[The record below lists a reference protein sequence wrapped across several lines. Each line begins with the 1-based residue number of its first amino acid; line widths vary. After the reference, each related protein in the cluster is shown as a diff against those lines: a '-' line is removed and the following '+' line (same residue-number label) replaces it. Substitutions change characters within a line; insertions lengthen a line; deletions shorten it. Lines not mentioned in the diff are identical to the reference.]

1 MKYILLILTILF
13 IGCANDTG
21 MNVTEEHEEPY
32 FISSTYSSSG
42 FVWHNSI
49 SSSSNEQ
56 IKSYF
61 MTDLEYVGI
70 FKHSTGA
77 NLVMKNNTKYEMS
90 VSVNYSI
97 LCKVNT
103 KYEYSATKTL
113 KFTMEMYEQK
123 ESTSSIDG
131 YWHGGLNTI
140 ECSGTITSIIP
151 TSYDKSNFQPW
162 TGNFDIKT
170 N

>member
-1 MKYILLILTILF
+1 MKYMFLILTVLF
-13 IGCANDTG
+13 IGCAIDTG
-21 MNVTEEHEEPY
+21 MNVTEEYEEPIKY
-32 FISSTYSSSG
+32 SSTYSSSS
-42 FVWHNSI
+42 FVST
-49 SSSSNEQ
+49 SSNSNEQ

-61 MTDLEYVGI
+61 ITDLEYVGI

-77 NLVMKNNTKYEMS
+77 NLVMKNNTKYKMS
-90 VSVNYSI
+90 ISVNYSI

-113 KFTMEMYEQK
+113 TFTMEMYEQK

>member
-1 MKYILLILTILF
+1 MKYILLILTVLF

-21 MNVTEEHEEPY
+21 MNVTEEYEEPIKY
-32 FISSTYSSSG
+32 SSTYSSSS
-42 FVWHNSI
+42 FVWYNSM

-103 KYEYSATKTL
+103 KYEYSVTKTL

-151 TSYDKSNFQPW
+151 TSYDKSNFQSW

>member
-1 MKYILLILTILF
+1 MKYILLILAILF

-21 MNVTEEHEEPY
+21 MNVTEYEQH
-32 FISSTYSSSG
+32 IDYSSSSYSYSSNTLN
-42 FVWHNSI
+42 H
-49 SSSSNEQ
+49 SSSSIEQ

-77 NLVMKNNTKYEMS
+77 NLVMKNNTKYKMS
-90 VSVNYSI
+90 ISVNYSI
-97 LCKVNT
+97 FCKVNN
-103 KYEYSATKTL
+103 KNDYSATKTL
-113 KFTMEMYEQK
+113 TFTMEMYEQK

-131 YWHGGLNTI
+131 YWHGGLDAI
-140 ECSGTITSIIP
+140 ECSGTINSIIP

>member
-1 MKYILLILTILF
+1 MKYILLILTVLF

-21 MNVTEEHEEPY
+21 MNVTEEYEEPIKY
-32 FISSTYSSSG
+32 SSTYSSS
-42 FVWHNSI
+42 FVWYNSM

-77 NLVMKNNTKYEMS
+77 NLVMKNNTKYIMS

-97 LCKVNT
+97 FCKVNN
-103 KYEYSATKTL
+103 KNEYSVTKTL
-113 KFTMEMYEQK
+113 TF
-123 ESTSSIDG
+123 SHDP
-131 YWHGGLNTI
+131 L
-140 ECSGTITSIIP
+140 
-151 TSYDKSNFQPW
+151 
-162 TGNFDIKT
+162 
-170 N
+170 

>member
-1 MKYILLILTILF
+1 MKYMFLILTVLF
-13 IGCANDTG
+13 IGCAIDTG
-21 MNVTEEHEEPY
+21 INVTEEYEEPIKY
-32 FISSTYSSSG
+32 SYTYSSSS
-42 FVWHNSI
+42 FVST

-61 MTDLEYVGI
+61 ITDLEYVGI

-77 NLVMKNNTKYEMS
+77 NLVMKNNTKYKMS
-90 VSVNYSI
+90 ISVNYSI

-113 KFTMEMYEQK
+113 TFTMEMYEQK

-131 YWHGGLNTI
+131 YWHGGLDTI

>member
-32 FISSTYSSSG
+32 FIGSTYSSSS
-42 FVWHNSI
+42 FVLYSSTQ
-49 SSSSNEQ
+49 SSSSEQ

-61 MTDLEYVGI
+61 ITDLEYVGI

-90 VSVNYSI
+90 VSINYSI

>member
-1 MKYILLILTILF
+1 MKYMFLILTVLF
-13 IGCANDTG
+13 IGCAIDTG
-21 MNVTEEHEEPY
+21 MNVTEEYEEPIKY
-32 FISSTYSSSG
+32 SSTYSSSS
-42 FVWHNSI
+42 FVST
-49 SSSSNEQ
+49 SSNSNEQ

-61 MTDLEYVGI
+61 IADLEYVGI

-77 NLVMKNNTKYEMS
+77 NLVMKNNTKYKMS
-90 VSVNYSI
+90 ISVNYSI

-113 KFTMEMYEQK
+113 TFTMEMYEQK